1 MTALSEARRD
11 RGAEGVRALLL
22 ATFARCDTATAA
34 CIALGMSIPGDPPP
48 VSRLLRTARRVG
60 AEWPY
65 AATKPTGISEVTH
78 LVDTLGVRGAARE
91 LGVSPS
97 AVSRRMARCTC
108 EREPGQGH
116 ALVCALVLGA

>member
-1 MTALSEARRD
+1 MSALATARRE
-11 RGAEGVRALLL
+11 RGAEGVRALL
-22 ATFARCDTATAA
+22 AETFARCATATEA
-34 CIALGMSIPGDPPP
+34 CRALGMSVEGEPAP

-65 AATKPTGISEVTH
+65 AATKPTSIGKVTH
-78 LVDTLGVRGAARE
+78 LVDTLGVRGAAAE

-108 EREPGQGH
+108 ERRRGQGH
-116 ALVCALVLGA
+116 ALVCALVMGA